1 MNAPARRVLQV
12 GRRELPHGVD
22 EQAHGGVVDVEF
34 IVQYLILAYA
44 NKLPQLLDNYG
55 NIALLHIAA
64 DAGLISHTLAD
75 QARTAYRFYRQQQHN
90 TRLRDADKVE
100 INEEVMGY
108 YQSVRE
114 LWTQVFGEEVRFAA
128 R

>member
-1 MNAPARRVLQV
+1 MGEPSGEPLTPEQRRS
-12 GRRELPHGVD
+12 
-22 EQAHGGVVDVEF
+22 
-34 IVQYLILAYA
+34 
-44 NKLPQLLDNYG
+44 LL
-55 NIALLHIAA
+55 
-64 DAGLISHTLAD
+64 
-75 QARTAYRFYRQQQHN
+75 AYRFYRQQQHN

>member
-1 MNAPARRVLQV
+1 M
-12 GRRELPHGVD
+12 HY
-22 EQAHGGVVDVEF
+22 EF
-34 IVQYLILAYA
+34 Y
-44 NKLPQLLDNYG
+44 
-55 NIALLHIAA
+55 IALAA
-64 DAGLISHTLAD
+64 DAGRFGPTLAN
-75 QARTAYRFYRQQQHN
+75 QARTAYRSYRQQQHN